1 MERLKL
7 QKSRKDDGGVM
18 RRRRGE
24 EMPATGAGLIRYFK
38 EEGHGIKI
46 SPKSVLIFTIAIII
60 FEIFLR
66 FYGEALLGF

>member
-1 MERLKL
+1 M
-7 QKSRKDDGGVM
+7 RK
-18 RRRRGE
+18 RE
-24 EMPATGAGLIRYFK
+24 QEMPPTGAGLIRYFK

-46 SPKSVLIFTIAIII
+46 SPKSVVIFTIAVII

>member
-1 MERLKL
+1 
-7 QKSRKDDGGVM
+7 
-18 RRRRGE
+18 
-24 EMPATGAGLIRYFK
+24 MPPTGAGLIRYFK

-46 SPKSVLIFTIAIII
+46 SPKSVVIFTIAIII